1 MSFPKIGTDRTLRY
15 ATEID
20 YAAESAPGVDDGRGF
35 VASGPSGRHT
45 PAPPSRQHTMYDQL
59 TGLPNRVMLKH
70 ALYAAMSATAAQR
83 PVGLCHLDLD
93 GFTAINQTHGY
104 DAGDRLLQTIAQRL
118 SAVLCEGCLVARTG
132 SDQFTVLVSASAHVT
147 DITRVAEAIQQ
158 AVRRPLELD
167 GRQVSVTACIGMAT
181 PPPADSAVGSLLSA
195 AESALAL
202 ARAAGHDQRRL
213 FDADQHAHRLACHE
227 TAHQL
232 RLALQHG
239 ELFLEYQPIVGA
251 GSGDLYGVEALVR
264 WRHPQRGVLGPAEF
278 IPVAEQTGLINDI
291 GRFVLRTACAQAR
304 QWLARHPGR
313 RLVMSVNVAPSQAD
327 DPEFAGYVAEL
338 LSHCGIDPDLLQLEI
353 TESSML
359 STSGQVTETIR
370 TLAGLGVRVAIDDFG
385 TGYANLANLRSLPV
399 HTLKLARQFITALAG
414 DTSQV
419 DAAMVDT
426 IVRLARGLGL
436 GVIAEGVE
444 TPEQADTVRRLG
456 CDLIQGFLYGRP
468 QSPQAIDARLRAAAA
483 PAVS

>member
-1 MSFPKIGTDRTLRY
+1 MSLPKIAIDRTVGH
-15 ATEID
+15 
-20 YAAESAPGVDDGRGF
+20 AAEYASAAGDGDGF
-35 VASGPSGRHT
+35 VAPGSFGRHT
-45 PAPPSRQHTMYDQL
+45 PAQPSRQHTMYDQL
-59 TGLPNRVMLKH
+59 TGLPNRIMLKH
-70 ALYAAMSATAAQR
+70 ALCAATSATAAQR

-158 AVRRPLELD
+158 AVRRPLEL
-167 GRQVSVTACIGMAT
+167 GGQQVSVTACIGMAT
-181 PPPADSAVGSLLSA
+181 PPPAGSAVGDLLSA
-195 AESALAL
+195 AESALLL

-213 FDADQHAHRLACHE
+213 FDPDEHAHRLARHE
-227 TAHQL
+227 IARQL
-232 RLALQHG
+232 PLALQRG
-239 ELFLEYQPIVGA
+239 ELFLEYQPIVEA
-251 GSGDLYGVEALVR
+251 GTGDLYGVEALVR
-264 WRHPQRGVLGPAEF
+264 WRHPRRGVLGPAEF
-278 IPVAEQTGLINDI
+278 VPVAEQTGLINEV
-291 GRFVLRTACAQAR
+291 GRFVLRTACAQAQ
-304 QWLARHPGR
+304 QWQARNPGH

-327 DPEFAGYVAEL
+327 DPQFAGDVADL
-338 LSHCGIDPDLLQLEI
+338 LSHCGIDPELLQLEI

-399 HTLKLARQFITALAG
+399 HTLKLARQFVTPFAG
-414 DTSQV
+414 DTGRV

-426 IVRLARGLGL
+426 IVRLAHGLGL

-456 CDLIQGFLYGRP
+456 CDLIQGFRYGRP
-468 QSPQAIDARLRAAAA
+468 QAPQAVDARLRAAAT
-483 PAVS
+483 PVVS

>member
-1 MSFPKIGTDRTLRY
+1 MSLPKIGIDRALRY
-15 ATEID
+15 ATGID
-20 YAAESAPGVDDGRGF
+20 YATESASGAADGVGLAPPGPF
-35 VASGPSGRHT
+35 GRHT

-70 ALYAAMSATAAQR
+70 ALFAAMSATAAQP

-118 SAVLCEGCLVARTG
+118 STVLCEGCLVARTG

-158 AVRRPLELD
+158 AVRRPLELG

-181 PPPADSAVGSLLSA
+181 PQPTGAAVGDLLSS
-195 AESALAL
+195 AESALVQ

-213 FDADQHAHRLACHE
+213 FDPDEHAHRLAHHE
-227 TAHQL
+227 IARQL
-232 RLALQHG
+232 PLALQRD
-239 ELFLEYQPIVGA
+239 ELFLEYQPIVEA

-278 IPVAEQTGLINDI
+278 ISVAEQTGLINEV
-291 GRFVLRTACAQAR
+291 GRFVLRTACAQAQ

-327 DPEFAGYVAEL
+327 DPQFAGYVGEL
-338 LSHCGIDPDLLQLEI
+338 LTHCGIDPDLLQLEI
-353 TESSML
+353 TETSML

-399 HTLKLARQFITALAG
+399 HNLKLARQFVTTSAG
-414 DTSQV
+414 HTGQV

-468 QSPQAIDARLRAAAA
+468 QPPQAVDARLQAAA
-483 PAVS
+483 PPVVS